1 MKILSKLKL
10 LFTPTDEYDAVN
22 KKYVDEKKLDKTGD
36 ARDIVV
42 TFEEA
47 TKRTNISTGEKI
59 SIILGKI
66 KRFFTDLKTVAFT
79 GSYTDLTNKPTIP
92 SVGNGTITI
101 KQAGVSKGIF
111 TTNQSGNTEI
121 DLSDN
126 NTTYNIMNGSTT
138 STSGTPGLVPA
149 PSSGESNRYLRSD
162 GTWTVP
168 PDTDS
173 WNPCTK
179 DYDGYVTSGNGN
191 PNKVWKT
198 DENGNPA
205 WRDENSAEDIGVYSK
220 EKIDGFINDLQN
232 TIDTLTNKVTKIDEL
247 ISSSDIITTSKVTD
261 SEGSIIVTNM
271 GEPIEIIQKTS

>member
-36 ARDIVV
+36 AREIVV

-47 TKRTNISTGEKI
+47 TERTNISTGERI
-59 SIILGKI
+59 STILGKI

-79 GSYTDLTNKPTIP
+79 GSYTDLTDKPTIP
-92 SVGNGTITI
+92 SVGDGTITI
-101 KQAGVSKGIF
+101 KQAGVSKGTF

-121 DLSDN
+121 NLSDCD
-126 NTTYNIMNGSTT
+126 TTYSIMNGSTT
-138 STSGTPGLVPA
+138 STSGTSGLVPA
-149 PSSGESNRYLRSD
+149 PSSGNSDRYLRSD

-168 PDTDS
+168 PNTDTWDS
-173 WNPCTK
+173 CTK
-179 DYDGYVTSGNGN
+179 EHDGYVTKGNEN

-232 TIDTLTNKVTKIDEL
+232 AIDTLTNKVTKIDEL
-247 ISSSDIITTSKVTD
+247 ILSSDIITTSKVTD
-261 SEGSIIVTNM
+261 NEGNIIVTNI